1 MNLSLCI
8 RSRELGLQRTGL
20 SFWFNLPMFT
30 FSGVCN
36 VSDAE
41 NSRSGSEAQLG
52 EGALALGSILAL
64 SADSLNKGAGLSRL
78 D

>member
-1 MNLSLCI
+1 
-8 RSRELGLQRTGL
+8 
-20 SFWFNLPMFT
+20 MFT